1 MIGENMQTISKRII
15 VAVLLFVSADAIA
28 AEKVA
33 VIKETAHA
41 CKMLRSSCQ
50 IISSGDEIYEGDVI
64 QTGKDGYAGLS
75 FNDGTTVALD
85 SDSKFQINKYDYT
98 PLKHSY
104 SFDVLLSRGAA
115 LYSSGRLGKLDP
127 AAVKFKTPTT
137 VIAVRGTRFLVS
149 TD

>member
-1 MIGENMQTISKRII
+1 ML
-15 VAVLLFVSADAIA
+15 ASADAMA

-33 VIKETAHA
+33 IVKETMHA
-41 CKMLRSSCQ
+41 CKMLNASCQ
-50 IISSGDEIYEGDVI
+50 VISSGEEIHEGDVI

-85 SDSKFQINKYDYT
+85 SNSKFQINKYDYT

-127 AAVKFKTPTT
+127 TAVKFKTPTT

>member
-1 MIGENMQTISKRII
+1 MRIISKRIMT
-15 VAVLLFVSADAIA
+15 AVLIFASTGAMA

-33 VIKETAHA
+33 VIKEAAHA
-41 CKMLRSSCQ
+41 CKMLDSSCQ
-50 IISSGDEIYEGDVI
+50 IISSGDEIHEGDVI
-64 QTGKDGYAGLS
+64 QTGNDGYAGLS

-85 SDSKFQINKYDYT
+85 SNSKFQINKYDYR

-115 LYSSGRLGKLDP
+115 LYSSGRLGKLEP